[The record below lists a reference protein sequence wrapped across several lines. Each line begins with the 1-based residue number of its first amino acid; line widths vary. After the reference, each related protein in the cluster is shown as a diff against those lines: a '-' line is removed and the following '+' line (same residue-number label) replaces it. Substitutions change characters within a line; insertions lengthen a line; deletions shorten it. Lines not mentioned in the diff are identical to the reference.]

1 MKKTEI
7 KICGITTQEEMRWLI
22 DEKAEYAGVILFY
35 EKSKRFSTLEQA
47 SRILEVVKYAQVAE
61 KPKMVAVCMN
71 PTLKQAKIIEEM
83 GFDFLQVHGKLP
95 VEILESC
102 TIPIIRA
109 ISFQDL
115 YDIPAQFEKRIAGIL
130 YDSCKPGSGE
140 TYDWS
145 LFLQKR
151 KQTESDRDKKF
162 ILAGG
167 LNPENVR
174 EAIRILHPDI
184 VDVSSGVEQPE
195 KQGKDKEKIEE
206 FIREVRW
213 NES

>member
-7 KICGITTQEEMRWLI
+7 KICGITTIEEMRWLL
-22 DEKAEYAGVILFY
+22 DEKVEYAGVILFY
-35 EKSKRFSTLEQA
+35 EKSKRFCTLELA
-47 SRILEVVKYAQVAE
+47 SRILEVVKYAQTAE
-61 KPKMVAVCMN
+61 KSKMVAVCMN

-83 GFDFLQVHGKLP
+83 GFDFLQAHGRLP

-109 ISFQDL
+109 ISFQDI
-115 YDIPAQFEKRIAGIL
+115 YDIPEQFEKRIAGIL
-130 YDSCKPGSGE
+130 YDNSRPGSGE
-140 TYDWS
+140 AYDWG
-145 LFLQKR
+145 LCLQKR
-151 KQTESDRDKKF
+151 KQSELKSDKKF

-167 LNPENVR
+167 LTPENVR
-174 EAIRILHPDI
+174 EAIKVVSPDV

-195 KQGKDKEKIEE
+195 KQGKDKGKIEK
-206 FIREVRW
+206 FISEVRW